1 PGDERYTLYA
11 DVQYPHRVRDALAR
25 NIFKIPES
33 KIRVIAGDVGGGFG
47 TKGWQYVEH
56 RLMLWAAKKLGRPV
70 KWGASRSEAIQSDE
84 HARDNISEAEL
95 ALDADGRF
103 LGLRVRTICN
113 VGAYI
118 SAERNLLSTFSNVQT
133 LSGVYA
139 IPAAYVHVSIAFSNS
154 NPTAPYRGA
163 GRPEANYVI
172 ERLIDDAAAELG
184 LDRVA
189 LRRKNLI
196 PESAMP
202 YRNAYGAN

>member
-1 PGDERYTLYA
+1 
-11 DVQYPHRVRDALAR
+11 
-25 NIFKIPES
+25 
-33 KIRVIAGDVGGGFG
+33 
-47 TKGWQYVEH
+47 
-56 RLMLWAAKKLGRPV
+56 
-70 KWGASRSEAIQSDE
+70 
-84 HARDNISEAEL
+84 
-95 ALDADGRF
+95 
-103 LGLRVRTICN
+103 
-113 VGAYI
+113 
-118 SAERNLLSTFSNVQT
+118 QT

-202 YRNAYGAN
+202 YRNAYGANYDCGAFERGMVAALQLADWDGFAARRSASRAHGKLRGIGIANAIEKAASPGLEF